1 MRAKPPGTRTETR
14 VRSSLRSAVRLRGL
28 IGGLLRLLACSCSA
42 LPETRCAPVWHTGP
56 AAVARLIGPQFGADR
71 RFQTSLAGIR
81 ERRRALE
88 RNPASCS
95 AATKTHRPRSAGAVR
110 HRDHGWN
117 RPGTRSKTRAR
128 SSLRAAVRLRG
139 PIGGLLRLLACP
151 CSALPETRCAPVWH
165 TGQRPLHASLAPS
178 SRLIAVSRHHWPA
191 SANAVAPWREI
202 PPPARCPIL
211 SRPPWSSRFAP
222 LLHPAL
228 RPSPSRGAT
237 RLIARRP
244 RSWLGVPSRASA
256 RSAP

>member
-1 MRAKPPGTRTETR
+1 MGGTDPARAPRLGR
-14 VRSSLRSAVRLRGL
+14 VRRYGLPPACCGFRHTPGIPLLRPSRDSLRVGSAHG
-28 IGGLLRLLACSCSA
+28 
-42 LPETRCAPVWHTGP
+42 TT
-56 AAVARLIGPQFGADR
+56 AVARLIGPQFGADR

-110 HRDHGWN
+110 HRDEGQ
-117 RPGTRSKTRAR
+117 TAR
-128 SSLRAAVRLRG
+128 HTHRDSGAFVASGCRVRLRG
-139 PIGGLLRLLACP
+139 LIGGLLRLLACP

-165 TGQRPLHASLAPS
+165 TGQRPLHASLPPS
-178 SRLIAVSRHHWPA
+178 SGLIAVSRHLWPA

-244 RSWLGVPSRASA
+244 RSWLDVPSRASA